1 MYNFLKQADLVLHT
15 YGAERVAVHNEMD
28 RYQAKEVETNKKPIS
43 VAQLEH
49 GEETN
54 GKWIISSS
62 MQAGTVYYSIQ
73 AKKLGYDIASG
84 FLVSKW
90 EYLHSKIAYYGK
102 NPVNIKYGKKDSV
115 YTNSITFKDS
125 ETTFKVNV
133 FPYNYVLGNFDLG
146 GTYTRMRF
154 MVPVVDT
161 IPCQITSD
169 QLGKITKIGSAIGL
183 KMITLEIKEGKLLAR
198 CGAKT
203 PSADMGEIIICPV
216 SSNTTDYIIGEI
228 DIDKLYNLKV
238 FSKDVITFNISGTCL
253 YFHQENE
260 EYDERL
266 MLICKTDNEF
276 SIKPEEVK

>member
-1 MYNFLKQADLVLHT
+1 MYNFLKQADIVLHT

-43 VAQLEH
+43 ETQLEH

-54 GKWIISSS
+54 ANWMISSS
-62 MQAGTVYYSIQ
+62 MQAGTVFYSIQ
-73 AKKLGYDIASG
+73 AKKLGYEIDSG

-102 NPVNIKYGKKDSV
+102 NPVNVKYGKKDKV
-115 YTNSITFKDS
+115 YTNTITFKDTD
-125 ETTFKVNV
+125 TTFKVNV

-154 MVPVVDT
+154 MVPVVNT
-161 IPCQITSD
+161 IPCQITTE

-183 KMITLEIKEGKLLAR
+183 KTVTLEIKEGKLLAR

-203 PSADMGEIIICPV
+203 SSADMGEIILCSVPSDTI
-216 SSNTTDYIIGEI
+216 NYIIGELE
-228 DIDKLYNLKV
+228 IDKLYNLKV
-238 FSKDVITFNISGTCL
+238 FGKDTINFNISATCL

-266 MLICKTDNEF
+266 MLICKTDNDF
-276 SIKPEEVK
+276 IVRPEGVK